1 MEPNKSN
8 IILIQENHPNIEST
22 ISCERCKSSLAT
34 IFCEECKPFQ
44 YFCDQCD
51 TAVHNIISRKN
62 HNRENLSL
70 IDYYSNQNTNNKN
83 INKNNKYNY
92 NIYNEENKEM
102 INNNENIDNM
112 SIINSYKTPQN
123 FSFRNINDNYIKI
136 QNDEFIKKIYS
147 KEYIN
152 ELNNLHEKEKDEL
165 LNKISTL
172 QNTIIRIKSS
182 LNDEISKIKFTQITT
197 EKEYNDKIDKIK
209 LEYENKINNIKKEKD
224 FQKKEI
230 FNLNQIIKEQ
240 KKSKEELIFTLEN
253 IKINYDNLQ
262 NQFNLLNKEYA
273 IFQKNSEHQNEFL
286 KLKLNTLNEALIKI
300 NKEKEQD
307 IEKIKLQKDIEIKE
321 LKLIHE
327 KNMKNELDELN
338 NTINE
343 K

>member
-102 INNNENIDNM
+102 INNNENIDNVN
-112 SIINSYKTPQN
+112 IINSYKTPQN

-172 QNTIIRIKSS
+172 QNTINRIKSS
-182 LNDEISKIKFTQITT
+182 LNDEISKI
-197 EKEYNDKIDKIK
+197 
-209 LEYENKINNIKKEKD
+209 
-224 FQKKEI
+224 
-230 FNLNQIIKEQ
+230 
-240 KKSKEELIFTLEN
+240 
-253 IKINYDNLQ
+253 
-262 NQFNLLNKEYA
+262 
-273 IFQKNSEHQNEFL
+273 
-286 KLKLNTLNEALIKI
+286 
-300 NKEKEQD
+300 
-307 IEKIKLQKDIEIKE
+307 
-321 LKLIHE
+321 
-327 KNMKNELDELN
+327 
-338 NTINE
+338 
-343 K
+343 